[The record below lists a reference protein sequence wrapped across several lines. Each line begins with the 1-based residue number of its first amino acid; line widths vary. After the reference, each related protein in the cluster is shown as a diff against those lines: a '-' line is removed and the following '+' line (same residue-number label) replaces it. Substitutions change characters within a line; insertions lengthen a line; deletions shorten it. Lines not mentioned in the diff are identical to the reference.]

1 MRKVIYSP
9 MVSLDGF
16 VESPTHSLDWVI
28 VDEELHSYI
37 NSQQSTIDT
46 YLFGGGCMKS

>member
-37 NSQQSTIDT
+37 NDQQSTDR
-46 YLFGGGCMKS
+46 YLPLRAADV